1 MSRQSQ
7 SPAPR
12 GRRRSFDEEAAL
24 QAATGLFWEHGYEA
38 TSVNMLC
45 EAIRLPSLYAAFGSK
60 ANLFLIVVNR
70 YERIYWDPVWEI
82 FDQATDL
89 QQAFSE
95 LFDSAVDVVSTLG
108 GHQGC
113 LVVLSAVAHGNRGD
127 DVAVALTKI
136 RADMVERIRRKL
148 EHAVSSGQL
157 APDTDTLALSH
168 ALNTVLDGIA
178 LRAKDGLET
187 PLLRRLARAGAGMI
201 PRRPQEVNGS
211 ASHRRTDGAGVTEG

>member
-1 MSRQSQ
+1 
-7 SPAPR
+7 
-12 GRRRSFDEEAAL
+12 
-24 QAATGLFWEHGYEA
+24 
-38 TSVNMLC
+38 
-45 EAIRLPSLYAAFGSK
+45 
-60 ANLFLIVVNR
+60 
-70 YERIYWDPVWEI
+70 
-82 FDQATDL
+82 
-89 QQAFSE
+89 
-95 LFDSAVDVVSTLG
+95 
-108 GHQGC
+108 
-113 LVVLSAVAHGNRGD
+113 
-127 DVAVALTKI
+127 
-136 RADMVERIRRKL
+136 MVERIRRKL